1 MSSRHCLLLTPALS
15 GCGDVVTVAKPAKVG
30 HGNAHGRRRFF
41 GGGINAGGAFDAL
54 GG

>member
-1 MSSRHCLLLTPALS
+1 MSGHRLLLAPALP
-15 GCGDVVTVAKPAKVG
+15 GGGNAVAVAKPAKVG
-30 HGNAHGRRRFF
+30 HGNPHSRCGLF